1 MEAPRSM
8 NIMRA
13 VKMICLLGVTMGL
26 VTRSAWGFEKGL
38 LDSFS
43 QKVSAMVCSDEGKW
57 LSCYQ
62 MEPSECS
69 NVADSFVQPCT
80 QEILGSVSSM
90 LSYQEG
96 RNTAK
101 RLLECFNERFEES
114 YAAQRLSTEECKQP
128 PAHLLPSTTGSL

>member
-1 MEAPRSM
+1 
-8 NIMRA
+8 MRA
-13 VKMICLLGVTMGL
+13 LKTILLLGVFLGL
-26 VTRSAWGFEKGL
+26 APSSTWGFEKGL
-38 LDSFS
+38 LDTFN
-43 QKVSAMVCSDEGKW
+43 QKVSAMVCSDQGKW

-62 MEPSECS
+62 MEASECS
-69 NVADSFVQPCT
+69 KVADSFVQPCT

-96 RNTAK
+96 MNAAK

-128 PAHLLPSTTGSL
+128 PAHLLPSTTG